1 MQGINSAFSRM
12 KQNMSWDLQ
21 QGNWPQLI
29 SQSSICK
36 YRVPCNYFTECREIH
51 AGFCKT
57 SVVTATTACQFWNV
71 MNGLSIAA
79 HTQQLSVC
87 LKIFFAEVF
96 TDITYANYA
105 SQENNH
111 GSFTKN
117 ILCQKCCTLNSLMQ
131 DSGGGMNK
139 KFSGGQKQN
148 AKMHVFLYRGP
159 SVPLPS
165 FASVVPSYTV

>member
-1 MQGINSAFSRM
+1 M
-12 KQNMSWDLQ
+12 
-21 QGNWPQLI
+21 
-29 SQSSICK
+29 
-36 YRVPCNYFTECREIH
+36 
-51 AGFCKT
+51 
-57 SVVTATTACQFWNV
+57 
-71 MNGLSIAA
+71 
-79 HTQQLSVC
+79 C

-148 AKMHVFLYRGP
+148 AKMPRMKPHSHTRIKEIFNNI
-159 SVPLPS
+159 LPQVIYCLS
-165 FASVVPSYTV
+165 LLTS